1 MEVNTPV
8 TCSLKCERNKLTK
21 SAHRIL
27 DYVENQTN
35 HWLLQLVDVVP
46 TVDTLADAKHNIG
59 HIQTTFDNVK
69 RDVQSVHVRKASI
82 GHKLSQLQSRLVD
95 LHCLYPSVDNKP
107 LLFNSGTYFLVYRC
121 EYCTEIILRPSL

>member
-1 MEVNTPV
+1 VCEGIKIV
-8 TCSLKCERNKLTK
+8 T
-21 SAHRIL
+21 
-27 DYVENQTN
+27 
-35 HWLLQLVDVVP
+35 
-46 TVDTLADAKHNIG
+46 NIG

-107 LLFNSGTYFLVYRC
+107 LLFNSGTYFLGIDANIALKLY
-121 EYCTEIILRPSL
+121 